1 MIIALIE
8 RDNISGLAKEIDL
21 LKDLDVLAFNKL
33 RGKLGR
39 DSVEAINR
47 DNHHVK
53 FSESVLQI
61 FDTPRKI
68 TDVVANTVVKKV
80 FDTNCCSGSSRT
92 RYSFLRLI
100 SNSSQE
106 D

>member
-53 FSESVLQI
+53 LSESVLQI
-61 FDTPRKI
+61 FDTPRKT
-68 TDVVANTVVKKV
+68 TDVVANTVVEKV
-80 FDTNCCSGSSRT
+80 FNTNCCSGSSRT
-92 RYSFLRLI
+92 TYCFLPI
-100 SNSSQE
+100 SNISHE
-106 D
+106 F